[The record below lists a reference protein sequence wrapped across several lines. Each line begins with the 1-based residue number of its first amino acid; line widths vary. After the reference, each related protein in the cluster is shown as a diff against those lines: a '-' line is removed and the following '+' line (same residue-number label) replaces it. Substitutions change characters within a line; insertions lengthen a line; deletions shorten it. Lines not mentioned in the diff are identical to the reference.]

1 MKIEKIRSKGDS
13 ELAADL
19 ARVKRELF
27 DLRFKSTSQSLPDPS
42 RIRTLRR
49 GIARM
54 CTVIREREA
63 GSRGATRSQATP

>member
-1 MKIEKIRSKGDS
+1 MKIEEIRSKGDS

-19 ARVKRELF
+19 ERVKRELF

-42 RIRTLRR
+42 RIRALRR

-63 GSRGATRSQATP
+63 GIHGAARS